1 MIEEKI
7 NNTGQNVDL
16 HSTEYDSGFR
26 MCCLALSDAGKRI
39 KNTKLN
45 LNVAGADGKTG
56 TYFPAEIPATRNTD
70 MSIQSDV
77 NIVNASHCSNDLVM
91 KRGRAKIY
99 CNFGVRIHRHVK
111 SSVCYPCLVV
121 AILQSSYSFSCK
133 PTCLHVQ
140 PPTH

>member
-56 TYFPAEIPATRNTD
+56 TYFP
-70 MSIQSDV
+70 
-77 NIVNASHCSNDLVM
+77 
-91 KRGRAKIY
+91 G
-99 CNFGVRIHRHVK
+99 
-111 SSVCYPCLVV
+111 
-121 AILQSSYSFSCK
+121 
-133 PTCLHVQ
+133 
-140 PPTH
+140 